1 MILVRLERSP
11 IIRAPITTVDA
22 FADRPF
28 TGNPAG
34 VCILSEP
41 APESWM
47 QSVAAEMNLSETAF
61 LVPQADGYQLRWF
74 APAVEI
80 ALCGHATLASAHVLW
95 ETGQL
100 PRDATARFHTK
111 SGLLTAVR
119 AGELIELDFPAQ
131 PPAKSDPPAELLS
144 ALGVTAEFV
153 GRSKFDYFVVLA
165 SAQAVRDVKPDFAK
179 IATLPV
185 RGIIVTAKSDEPKF
199 DFVSRFFCPAVGV
212 NEDPATGSAHCC
224 LAPYWTERLGKA
236 ELVGHQLSKRTAII
250 RVRCVG
256 ERVKLGGKAITIVRG
271 EISA

>member
-1 MILVRLERSP
+1 M
-11 IIRAPITTVDA
+11 RAPITTVDA

-34 VCILSEP
+34 VCILAEP

-47 QSVAAEMNLSETAF
+47 QHVAAEMNLSETAF
-61 LVPQADGYQLRWF
+61 VVPQKDGYQLRWF

-80 ALCGHATLASAHVLW
+80 DLCGHATLASAHVLW

-100 PRDATARFHTK
+100 PRDAMARFHTIK
-111 SGLLTAVR
+111 SGILTAVR
-119 AGELIELDFPAQ
+119 AGDLIELDFPSQ
-131 PPAKSDPPAELLS
+131 PPTKADPPAELLP
-144 ALGVTAEFV
+144 ALGVSAEFV
-153 GRSKFDYFVVLA
+153 GRSKFDYFVVLG

-179 IATLPV
+179 LATLPV
-185 RGIIVTAKSDEPKF
+185 RGIIVTAKSDDAKF

-224 LAPYWTERLGKA
+224 LAPYWAAQLGKT
-236 ELVGHQLSKRTAII
+236 EMIGHQLSKRTAII
-250 RVRCVG
+250 RVRSLG

>member
-1 MILVRLERSP
+1 M
-11 IIRAPITTVDA
+11 RAPITTVDA

-34 VCILSEP
+34 VCILAEP

-47 QSVAAEMNLSETAF
+47 QNIAAEINLSETAF
-61 LVPQADGYQLRWF
+61 VVPQKDGYQLRWF

-80 ALCGHATLASAHVLW
+80 DLCGHATLASAHVLW

-100 PRDATARFHTK
+100 PRDAMARFHTIK
-111 SGLLTAVR
+111 SGLLTAAR
-119 AGELIELDFPAQ
+119 AGELIELDFPSQ
-131 PPAKSDPPAELLS
+131 PPIKSDPPAELLP
-144 ALGVTAEFV
+144 ALGVSAEFV
-153 GRSKFDYFVVLA
+153 GRSKFDYFVVLG

-179 IATLPV
+179 LATLPV
-185 RGIIVTAKSDEPKF
+185 RGIIVTAKSDDAKF

-224 LAPYWTERLGKA
+224 LAPYWAERLGKA
-236 ELVGHQLSKRTAII
+236 EMTGFQLSKRTAII
-250 RVRCVG
+250 RVRSLG
-256 ERVKLGGKAITIVRG
+256 ERIKLGGKAITIVRG

>member
-1 MILVRLERSP
+1 M
-11 IIRAPITTVDA
+11 RAPITTVDA

-34 VCILSEP
+34 VCILKEP

-47 QSVAAEMNLSETAF
+47 QNVAAEMNLSETAF
-61 LVPQADGYQLRWF
+61 VVPQQDGYQLRWF

-80 ALCGHATLASAHVLW
+80 DLCGHATLASAHVLW

-100 PRDATARFHTK
+100 PHEATARFHTK
-111 SGLLTAVR
+111 SGLLTAVWR
-119 AGELIELDFPAQ
+119 RDLIELDFPSQ
-131 PPAKSDPPAELLS
+131 PPTKSDPPAELLPS
-144 ALGVTAEFV
+144 LGVTAEFV
-153 GRSKFDYFVVLA
+153 GRSKFDYFVVLG
-165 SAQAVRDVKPDFAK
+165 SAQAVRDVKPDFTK
-179 IATLPV
+179 LATLPV
-185 RGIIVTAKSDEPKF
+185 RGVIVSAKSDDAKF

-224 LAPYWTERLGKA
+224 LGPYWAERLGKT
-236 ELVGHQLSKRTAII
+236 ELTGFQLSNRTGIV